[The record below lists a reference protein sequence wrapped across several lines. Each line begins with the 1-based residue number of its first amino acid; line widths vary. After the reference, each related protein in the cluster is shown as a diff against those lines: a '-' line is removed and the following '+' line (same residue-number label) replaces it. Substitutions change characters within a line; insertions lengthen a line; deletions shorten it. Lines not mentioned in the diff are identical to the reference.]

1 MPLAAASAQLEQVV
15 RSVLPMAVAHGITT
29 EDQAEA
35 LLASMDR
42 DVCRFPDLPTLMPL
56 LIGAWKRKG
65 QP

>member
-1 MPLAAASAQLEQVV
+1 MALK
-15 RSVLPMAVAHGITT
+15 RSVKSFGAAHGITT

-42 DVCRFPDLPTLMPL
+42 DVCHFPDLPTLMPL
-56 LIGAWKRKG
+56 LIGAWKRKE